1 MSSSGGAPASIMTAA
16 IIVDE
21 LIRCGVQDVVVCP
34 GSRSAPLA
42 LAFSEAAARGEITL
56 HTVSYT
62 HLTLPTT
69 PYV

>member
-1 MSSSGGAPASIMTAA
+1 MSSSGGVPASIMTAA

-42 LAFSEAAARGEITL
+42 LAFSDAAVRSS
-56 HTVSYT
+56 VRM
-62 HLTLPTT
+62 
-69 PYV
+69 